1 MFRNTKVLTAS
12 ENIDGGL
19 EQGNA
24 LLVQLTGTGTPVAT
38 VDFQSTVDGVTYNNT
53 PYIEQASVT
62 AAKSVAQ
69 LSSITTATT
78 YIILP
83 PITQFRIAVAWTSG
97 TSLSVVMREI
107 NYSRPFDGAFADGEE
122 LSFGGVSTLFWETA
136 DANANYMALELPAGG
151 AVDVPVF
158 LAGIGLDGVDLGLF
172 NGVTQT
178 SMGIIDADRD
188 TALVMDYSGDDAAR
202 IRTLGTTRDL
212 TVAPTG
218 DLTLDPASNTV
229 FANGTGVI
237 FGGHTTLLSTGTP
250 TPGVQILGT
259 GYNDSRLLIARFQN
273 GNGDPQIEFLAGNG
287 GIGELDAVVD
297 NDVLG
302 RLQWLGADDTDLAT
316 ACADFRVEVND
327 ASPATGDIGV
337 DYVWRQMAGEGDPT
351 AETWRMRADGTFL
364 SAGGDIDLNNTGTL
378 LNVGA
383 SGNDWTAT
391 GLTIS
396 EGSSTEKKIT
406 IANTR
411 SASPSE
417 AGLYIQTQHGSSG
430 DPTVNWTNH
439 TGGTPVV
446 WRAGTNTGESDRWT
460 LANSATLGTDDAM
473 RVATDGVTTFDSVGT
488 EFTPD
493 YVCDGCGRAEIEPFE
508 CCGTVAWHDDVLALR
523 EMKLSQEG
531 IDHMAKLGVFEIDGP
546 EADQPGWMGINY
558 QKGMYFTWAG
568 MWQNRERM
576 DRQYDEI
583 DKRLAKIEQ
592 ALGV

>member
-1 MFRNTKVLTAS
+1 M
-12 ENIDGGL
+12 E
-19 EQGNA
+19 
-24 LLVQLTGTGTPVAT
+24 
-38 VDFQSTVDGVTYNNT
+38 
-53 PYIEQASVT
+53 
-62 AAKSVAQ
+62 
-69 LSSITTATT
+69 
-78 YIILP
+78 
-83 PITQFRIAVAWTSG
+83 
-97 TSLSVVMREI
+97 
-107 NYSRPFDGAFADGEE
+107 
-122 LSFGGVSTLFWETA
+122 
-136 DANANYMALELPAGG
+136 
-151 AVDVPVF
+151 
-158 LAGIGLDGVDLGLF
+158 
-172 NGVTQT
+172 
-178 SMGIIDADRD
+178 
-188 TALVMDYSGDDAAR
+188 
-202 IRTLGTTRDL
+202 
-212 TVAPTG
+212 
-218 DLTLDPASNTV
+218 
-229 FANGTGVI
+229 
-237 FGGHTTLLSTGTP
+237 
-250 TPGVQILGT
+250 
-259 GYNDSRLLIARFQN
+259 
-273 GNGDPQIEFLAGNG
+273 
-287 GIGELDAVVD
+287 
-297 NDVLG
+297 
-302 RLQWLGADDTDLAT
+302 
-316 ACADFRVEVND
+316 
-327 ASPATGDIGV
+327 
-337 DYVWRQMAGEGDPT
+337 
-351 AETWRMRADGTFL
+351 ADGTFL

-568 MWQNRERM
+568 MWQNRQRM
-576 DRQYDEI
+576 DAQNEAMDE
-583 DKRLAKIEQ
+583 RLTRIEE